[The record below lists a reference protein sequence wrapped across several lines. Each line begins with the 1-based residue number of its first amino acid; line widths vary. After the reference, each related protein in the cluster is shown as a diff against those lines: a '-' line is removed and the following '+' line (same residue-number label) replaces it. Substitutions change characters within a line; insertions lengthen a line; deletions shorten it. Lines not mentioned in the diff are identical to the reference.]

1 MGISIGKIQ
10 IEDPV
15 FLAPMAGVTDLPF
28 RRLVKSFG
36 AGLVCSE
43 MIASRPMVEQARRN
57 KLAVSDFDQEFPL
70 VVQIAGCEADVM
82 AEAARINADRGAAII
97 DINFGCPVK
106 KIVNGSGGSAL
117 MRDEK
122 LAGEIIEAVVKAVDI
137 PVTVKMRLGWD
148 DSSINAPILAK
159 RAEELGAQMITV
171 HGRTRCQLYNG
182 NADWTKVG
190 QVKEAIK
197 IPVIVNGDITS
208 LQSAKDAL
216 FQSGADGVMIGR
228 GTFGKPWLVS
238 QIIAGL
244 KGKNLG
250 DPILTELP
258 NIIISHYNSIIEYHG
273 ACGISIAR
281 KHIGWYLKDL
291 SGSEEVRNRINQ
303 MNDPSCVIEAL
314 SNYFANE
321 VTSNGFNASRYSLPQ
336 ITLVQA

>member
-1 MGISIGKIQ
+1 MGFAIGSIQ
-10 IEDPV
+10 VEEPV

-36 AGLVCSE
+36 AGFVCSE

-57 KLAVSDFDQEFPL
+57 KLISADYNQEFPL

-82 AEAARINADRGAAII
+82 AEAAKINADRGAAII

-122 LAGEIIEAVVKAVDI
+122 LATEIIEAVVKAVDI

-148 DSSINAPILAK
+148 DQSINAPSLARK
-159 RAEELGAQMITV
+159 AEDIGAKMITV

-182 NADWTKVG
+182 NADWIKVG
-190 QVKEAIK
+190 AVKDAVK
-197 IPVIVNGDITS
+197 IPVIVNGDILS
-208 LQSAKDAL
+208 VQNAKEAL
-216 FQSGADGVMIGR
+216 IQSGADGIMIGR
-228 GTFGKPWLVS
+228 GAFGRPWLVS

-244 KGKNLG
+244 KGKSIVEPTL
-250 DPILTELP
+250 LELRD
-258 NIIISHYNSIIEYHG
+258 IIISHYTAIIDYHG
-273 ACGISIAR
+273 NSGVGIAR

-291 SGSEEVRNRINQ
+291 PGADELRSIVNRLGNPEDVRIKLK
-303 MNDPSCVIEAL
+303 E
-314 SNYFANE
+314 YFGLMIDKEYA
-321 VTSNGFNASRYSLPQ
+321 
-336 ITLVQA
+336 

>member
-1 MGISIGKIQ
+1 MSFAIGSVQ
-10 IEDPV
+10 IEEPV

-57 KLAVSDFDQEFPL
+57 KFISADYNQEFPL

-82 AEAARINADRGAAII
+82 AEAAKINADRGAAII

-122 LAGEIIEAVVKAVDI
+122 LATEIIEAVVKAVDI

-148 DSSINAPILAK
+148 DQTINASSLAGK
-159 RAEELGAQMITV
+159 AEDIGVKMITV

-182 NADWTKVG
+182 NADWVKVG
-190 QVKEAIK
+190 AVKDAVN
-197 IPVIVNGDITS
+197 IPVIVNGDIIS
-208 LQSAKDAL
+208 VKDAKDAL

-228 GTFGKPWLVS
+228 GAFGRPWLVS
-238 QIIAGL
+238 QIIEGL
-244 KGKNLG
+244 KGRSIAEPTL
-250 DPILTELP
+250 LELRD
-258 NIIISHYNSIIEYHG
+258 IIISHYMAIIDYHG
-273 ACGISIAR
+273 NSGVGIAR

-291 SGSEEVRNRINQ
+291 PNADELRGTVNRLEKPE
-303 MNDPSCVIEAL
+303 DVKHKLED
-314 SNYFANE
+314 YFDRMTEKEYA
-321 VTSNGFNASRYSLPQ
+321 
-336 ITLVQA
+336 